1 MYFLEIKLF
10 LNMHFS
16 HHYGALIYYPDKT
29 PPSSSITLQSIWPCV
44 TTDRSLPRWMIP
56 TMTLADPLFA
66 CRLQRFIRHVAFSWN
81 RLEIIVFF
89 DHLGPCWPIW
99 TLLNHFRQRW
109 FFCPKW
115 TKKGL
120 AEVLGSKKSILVWNG
135 PKGSRWA
142 QKGPKFRKNTLI
154 DHFGPFWTTMERW

>member
-1 MYFLEIKLF
+1 MKTYVHMYFLEIKLF

-66 CRLQRFIRHVAFSWN
+66 CRLQRFIRHVDFS
-81 RLEIIVFF
+81 
-89 DHLGPCWPIW
+89 
-99 TLLNHFRQRW
+99 
-109 FFCPKW
+109 
-115 TKKGL
+115 
-120 AEVLGSKKSILVWNG
+120 
-135 PKGSRWA
+135 
-142 QKGPKFRKNTLI
+142 
-154 DHFGPFWTTMERW
+154 

>member
-1 MYFLEIKLF
+1 MHPRNTQHQRYLLLSASDSPRSTVRPFGGPLFLATAIFSFLEIKLF
-10 LNMHFS
+10 LNMHLA

-81 RLEIIVFF
+81 RLKLEIIVIF

-99 TLLNHFRQRW
+99 TLLKHFRQRW

-115 TKKGL
+115 TK
-120 AEVLGSKKSILVWNG
+120 
-135 PKGSRWA
+135 
-142 QKGPKFRKNTLI
+142 
-154 DHFGPFWTTMERW
+154 